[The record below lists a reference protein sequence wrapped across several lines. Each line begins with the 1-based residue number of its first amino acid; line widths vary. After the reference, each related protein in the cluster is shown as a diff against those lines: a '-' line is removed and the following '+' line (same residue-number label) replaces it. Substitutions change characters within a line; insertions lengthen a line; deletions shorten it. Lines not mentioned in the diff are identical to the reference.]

1 MSEEASNFEEMSP
14 SEANEALSGGAYLL
28 DVREDDEWEAGH
40 AAIAHHIPLG
50 ELEDR
55 YGEIPLGQPI
65 VCVCRG
71 GGRSAR
77 AAGALAG
84 VGYTT
89 INLAGGMRAW
99 AAEGFVVTTD
109 DGADGEVI

>member
-55 YGEIPLGQPI
+55 
-65 VCVCRG
+65 
-71 GGRSAR
+71 
-77 AAGALAG
+77 
-84 VGYTT
+84 
-89 INLAGGMRAW
+89 
-99 AAEGFVVTTD
+99 
-109 DGADGEVI
+109 